1 MTALQINDNYIRK
14 AKVIKVTDGD
24 TADLQISIGFNVY
37 TVVTIR
43 LKGINCSDKTLKAEL
58 SKEMAKKAT
67 KYVTE
72 KILNKDVYVESYK
85 FADGDFGRYL
95 GIIYYQQGDNWINLN
110 QELLDIG
117 LAKPYFKGASKVEW
131 EDQ

>member
-1 MTALQINDNYIRK
+1 
-14 AKVIKVTDGD
+14 
-24 TADLQISIGFNVY
+24 
-37 TVVTIR
+37 
-43 LKGINCSDKTLKAEL
+43 L

-85 FADGDFGRYL
+85 FANGDFGRYL
-95 GIIYYQQGDNWINLN
+95 GIIYYQQGDGWINLN

-117 LAKPYFKGASKVEW
+117 LAKVYFKGASKVEW
-131 EDQ
+131 GDQ